1 MFKEYE
7 LPTWSQHTTE
17 TANGV
22 RYAGNRAEREGAHDG
37 VNGVVLQRDS
47 FSWKVQKFY
56 IDLRSPPLGLG
67 QPNHS
72 GVWFQRVDLAY
83 S

>member
-1 MFKEYE
+1 MASVMPGIVQNVKVF
-7 LPTWSQHTTE
+7 
-17 TANGV
+17 
-22 RYAGNRAEREGAHDG
+22 HDG